1 MWSGWAINICKAA
14 HTSVQ
19 CGSMGEGPHTPP
31 SLRKRLCRV
40 WFGGCGK
47 NLGFSFLL
55 PTAACSWP
63 FSCCWMLPPPKM
75 SRAVSLNAVVGASET
90 LRMVLRRSWVDGD
103 SLASMCVSVARVF
116 CQPLNS
122 TPHLGKQL
130 LGPHL
135 ASQTQLASPLK
146 THYLLSHLQWAPR
159 LWGCPGLLR
168 HLKTLI
174 SNLNRDSKGIIWQV
188 MIWQVFHFLE
198 KRRYAKKKK
207 KSTLDQTAMK
217 EEAPENSPKKLCIAQ
232 PNAYSK
238 FCSYLSISIQNTCV
252 HLYHFIF
259 PVKIDSF
266 LFF

>member
-90 LRMVLRRSWVDGD
+90 LRMVLRRSWLDVD
-103 SLASMCVSVARVF
+103 SLASMRVSVAGVF

-159 LWGCPGLLR
+159 LWGCPGLLC

-207 KSTLDQTAMK
+207 NPPWIKQQWRRKPLRTHPRNYVSHSQMLTIVNFAHICL
-217 EEAPENSPKKLCIAQ
+217 
-232 PNAYSK
+232 
-238 FCSYLSISIQNTCV
+238 
-252 HLYHFIF
+252 
-259 PVKIDSF
+259 F
-266 LFF
+266 LFKIHVCIYIISFSQLR